1 MCFHQLTAAQLVLGG
16 QMAQFHPSAL
26 SVAKYTALWK
36 PGEVAGP
43 EITTGII

>member
-1 MCFHQLTAAQLVLGG
+1 MCFHQLTVARLVISG

-26 SVAKYTALWK
+26 SVAKYTALWR
-36 PGEVAGP
+36 PGEVVGP